1 MNFNLEIFTVNTI
14 VFLVANQR
22 TVLLVANQ
30 GTAIELG
37 HHLAPGVLGIRISH
51 FVPGGCPNILFVCFI
66 SLKKTSALYPPN
78 QPKR

>member
-51 FVPGGCPNILFVCFI
+51 FVPGAAPTFCLLLHKP
-66 SLKKTSALYPPN
+66 KKN
-78 QPKR
+78 

>member
-1 MNFNLEIFTVNTI
+1 

-37 HHLAPGVLGIRISH
+37 HHLAPGLLGIRISH
-51 FVPGGCPNILFVCFI
+51 FVPGAAPAFCLLLHKPN
-66 SLKKTSALYPPN
+66 KN
-78 QPKR
+78 